1 MLIQNKKVI
10 FMFQN
15 KKTGNSKLRERYG
28 LIFLAVFLF
37 LAFTPVTASAQ
48 IITLDPVTAG
58 IQAIIQSLTAAN
70 TAIQAAESKIE
81 VELSA
86 LKYVRQGEQLMNQI
100 KELQQESSSL
110 IGAVNNIEGTVM
122 MPYDELQGLK
132 NTLTGEESSMQNIIN
147 MENGNPL
154 MQGFLQNYQNTYG
167 VSGLYSANTNAGYYG
182 SFGNQY
188 KNADTQSAQTAA
200 YAQNVLN
207 NAKNTQH
214 LIEQLGSN
222 VGKAHGQVAAEQAN
236 GQTLVALTEEINQLN
251 KLEAEKVKLAAMQAG
266 SKDSEQEAAAQT
278 IENTTAAQPTAFPAS
293 DNPVFGQYPNV
304 TNFGIGK

>member
-1 MLIQNKKVI
+1 MFLNKKI
-10 FMFQN
+10 S
-15 KKTGNSKLRERYG
+15 NSNAFNVLSR
-28 LIFLAVFLF
+28 LTVSVFLLF
-37 LAFTPVTASAQ
+37 SVIAFTPVTASAQ
-48 IITLDPVTAG
+48 ITTLDPVTAG

-86 LKYVRQGEQLMNQI
+86 LKYVRQGQQLMNQI
-100 KELQQESSSL
+100 QQLQQESSSL

-132 NTLTGEESSMQNIIN
+132 NTLTGEESSMKNIID

-154 MQGFLQNYQNTYG
+154 MQGFLQNYQNTYD
-167 VSGLYSANTNAGYYG
+167 ANDLLDVDSVPQYYTNRA
-182 SFGNQY
+182 NQY
-188 KNADTQSAQTAA
+188 KTENVQSAQTAA

-207 NAKNTQH
+207 NAKNSQH

-222 VGKAHGQVAAEQAN
+222 VSKAHGTVAAEQAN
-236 GQTLVALTEEINQLN
+236 GQALVALTEEVNQLN
-251 KLEAEKVKLAAMQAG
+251 KLEAQKTKLEALKDASSA
-266 SKDSEQEAAAQT
+266 SKQEAVDENLSAPAQDMSIVT
-278 IENTTAAQPTAFPAS
+278 MPAS
-293 DNPVFGQYPNV
+293 DLPSGSSPFGTYPNV